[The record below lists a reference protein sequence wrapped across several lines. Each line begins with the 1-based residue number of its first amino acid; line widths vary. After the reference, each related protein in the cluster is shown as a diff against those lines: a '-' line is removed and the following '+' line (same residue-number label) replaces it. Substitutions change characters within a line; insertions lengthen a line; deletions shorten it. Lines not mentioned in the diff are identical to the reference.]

1 VELTNVV
8 PRPRQGLVL
17 PTSEEYVRR
26 QFLGQLQRFT
36 CNGEPVSDVYH
47 CINENQLC
55 TDVGECV
62 ENACV
67 CPTDREGKYC
77 QTVKSGDDD
86 VLAPILGTV
95 LLCLLQIPMSG
106 M

>member
-1 VELTNVV
+1 MVV
-8 PRPRQGLVL
+8 RRRQGLVL

-67 CPTDREGKYC
+67 CPAEREGKYC
-77 QTVKSGDDD
+77 QTVKSGGDD
-86 VLAPILGTV
+86 VLAPILGT
-95 LLCLLQIPMSG
+95 LLCLS
-106 M
+106 

>member
-1 VELTNVV
+1 M
-8 PRPRQGLVL
+8 
-17 PTSEEYVRR
+17 RR